1 MSRSACS
8 RRAASRSLGTQT
20 SGPSP
25 LLGLYPSLRSIRAVH
40 DGCALPGTD
49 GKVSGVGAPRPVDRL
64 CAWLGQARNYQYC
77 LSAGSTTLCRR
88 NWGGSSAPASYTI
101 PGDRHMAPQGVPPL
115 WSLWA
120 QSIYYT
126 PSFPTFQALSV
137 FARSDAW
144 LDYFGKGLL
153 PLPEKRVYQEAFFT
167 PGI

>member
-1 MSRSACS
+1 MPPK
-8 RRAASRSLGTQT
+8 LGRQLFP
-20 SGPSP
+20 GF
-25 LLGLYPSLRSIRAVH
+25 LH
-40 DGCALPGTD
+40 DTG
-49 GKVSGVGAPRPVDRL
+49 
-64 CAWLGQARNYQYC
+64 GQAHGP
-77 LSAGSTTLCRR
+77 AGRS
-88 NWGGSSAPASYTI
+88 
-101 PGDRHMAPQGVPPL
+101 PL

-167 PGI
+167 QGIWPL